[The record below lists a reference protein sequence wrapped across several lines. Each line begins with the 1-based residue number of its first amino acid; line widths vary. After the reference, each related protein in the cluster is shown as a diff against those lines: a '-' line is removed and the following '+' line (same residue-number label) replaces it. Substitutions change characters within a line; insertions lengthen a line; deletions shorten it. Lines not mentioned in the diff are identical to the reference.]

1 MKMAARIKTFTVKMS
16 EEGSKIADPQENFV
30 QFLKDITYAMV
41 GNKRSPY
48 GEILLKPISH
58 LGMVR
63 VPRDRV
69 TQIFMGKRGRQYTVI
84 REEFLLEGD
93 NGRHERFA
101 YRVAKDY
108 GNVFYKDYKLVLGRE
123 FDEIMDYADV
133 AAEKCGDVVEC
144 SSACWTSPT

>member
-1 MKMAARIKTFTVKMS
+1 
-16 EEGSKIADPQENFV
+16 
-30 QFLKDITYAMV
+30 MV

-48 GEILLKPISH
+48 VEILLKAISH

-108 GNVFYKDYKLVLGRE
+108 RNVFYKDYKLVLGRE

-133 AAEKCGDVVEC
+133 AAEKCGDVVEM
-144 SSACWTSPT
+144 WLGMLKTPT